1 LNSPKDSKLKYY
13 DVSNSDSSNKNKT
26 KAFLMAGEHPR
37 ELISVETM
45 IGFLE
50 ELMNNNKKNEQI
62 LNDYD
67 LRIVINAN
75 PEAREKVEKGE
86 YCRRVNLNN
95 VDINRNWDYNWGK
108 KIELSEENPGKKPFS
123 EIETRFIK
131 YLVEDF
137 KPKLFLALH
146 SGIYGLYMPYAFE
159 KKEATEGNDMKKILK
174 QIKNQFCKVCQV
186 GAPSLNIGYISSGT
200 ALDYVYTKLKVP
212 YTYVFEVYTN
222 EIKNPDLIEYKR
234 KMEKKRI

>member
-1 LNSPKDSKLKYY
+1 MHMACIIHIFLNAELKIDFSYYQTTKQIEDKLNKFIKQYPKLIKEGSIQNIKELNSPKDSKLKYY
-13 DVSNSDSSNKNKT
+13 DVSNSDASNKNKT

-108 KIELSEENPGKKPFS
+108 K
-123 EIETRFIK
+123 
-131 YLVEDF
+131 
-137 KPKLFLALH
+137 
-146 SGIYGLYMPYAFE
+146 
-159 KKEATEGNDMKKILK
+159 
-174 QIKNQFCKVCQV
+174 
-186 GAPSLNIGYISSGT
+186 
-200 ALDYVYTKLKVP
+200 
-212 YTYVFEVYTN
+212 
-222 EIKNPDLIEYKR
+222 
-234 KMEKKRI
+234 

>member
-1 LNSPKDSKLKYY
+1 L
-13 DVSNSDSSNKNKT
+13 
-26 KAFLMAGEHPR
+26 G
-37 ELISVETM
+37 
-45 IGFLE
+45 
-50 ELMNNNKKNEQI
+50 Q
-62 LNDYD
+62 
-67 LRIVINAN
+67 
-75 PEAREKVEKGE
+75 
-86 YCRRVNLNN
+86 
-95 VDINRNWDYNWGK
+95 

-200 ALDYVYTKLKVP
+200 GLDYVYTKLKVP

-234 KMEKKRI
+234 KMEKKNLKRINFKEKEDDINFIQTTTKVHLDRKFLKKKVLSKDDNNECIELFNPLDKHSYNYIISNWTKVLKFLINSVKKAK